1 LQSSAEF
8 SQEPGRSAD
17 RDVSATGQH
26 IRDLEQIASS
36 SQVQTSD
43 TIGKDEVDRSPSSPA
58 EKIKRPA
65 WMQWFLQSG
74 PANWLLCIIVAGIAL
89 GFDLYR
95 LGTPSL
101 WFDETFSVELARQPL
116 PVLWHTIFGLEP
128 NMELYYLL
136 LHFWLN
142 FTSFLGLHPTEFVV
156 RFPSTI
162 FATMSSVL
170 VFLLGRRY
178 FGIIAGFAAAVL
190 YTLARL
196 QLTYAQQTRAYS
208 LQLLLLCLAWYALL
222 VALSTGNRQRRWW
235 ICYIVAM
242 TLAIYTQLFS
252 FIVLLAQI
260 CAYGVLLVLPGPWR
274 DNVRRQF
281 LTFVISLTVAGV
293 LVIPMALV
301 SLYGGK
307 QAAGWLPIPHLHDIV
322 VLFIIISGDSKNY
335 LFALAICAFWGLVV
349 AALVYL
355 PDGLSLL
362 RPIALTQ
369 QRRDE
374 RLLQLQRFLP
384 VAAVL
389 LCWLVVPVV
398 VSYILSQGQTRLF
411 STRTLI
417 VVLPPFFLLAGLG
430 IATLRWRSL
439 QVVLVLLL
447 LLFFAGR
454 YVQGYYAGAQVEDWR
469 SAAQWLQQH
478 YQAGDG
484 LVCYNNIQ
492 GCQTAMEY
500 YFFAYPG
507 AAHFTSDSPGSNVL
521 DANDPF
527 YPNRNYKAALDPQA
541 LAKFGAK
548 HAHLF
553 FIIGRLTNT
562 DDVGVQAAQHW
573 LDAHYHLVG
582 QVATKGV
589 TVRLYSTGFGPGGAI
604 VNDVGSVLPL
614 YAIEYIPRVNNTIPT
629 PSKMAKVLQM
639 KLCRHAYS

>member
-1 LQSSAEF
+1 
-8 SQEPGRSAD
+8 
-17 RDVSATGQH
+17 
-26 IRDLEQIASS
+26 
-36 SQVQTSD
+36 
-43 TIGKDEVDRSPSSPA
+43 
-58 EKIKRPA
+58 
-65 WMQWFLQSG
+65 
-74 PANWLLCIIVAGIAL
+74 
-89 GFDLYR
+89 
-95 LGTPSL
+95 
-101 WFDETFSVELARQPL
+101 
-116 PVLWHTIFGLEP
+116 
-128 NMELYYLL
+128 MELYYLL

-142 FTSFLGLHPTEFVV
+142 VTSFLGLHPTEFLV

-162 FATMSSVL
+162 FAALSTVM

-178 FGIIAGFAAAVL
+178 FGIIAGFAAAML

-196 QLTYAQQTRAYS
+196 QLAYAQQTRAYS

-281 LTFVISLTVAGV
+281 LTFIISLTVTGV

-301 SLYGGK
+301 SRYGAK
-307 QAAGWLPIPHLHDIV
+307 TAAWLSIPHLHDIV
-322 VLFIIISGDSKNY
+322 GLFIIISSDSRNY
-335 LFALAICAFWGLVV
+335 LFALALCVFFGLLV

-362 RPIALTQ
+362 GPIALTKQ
-369 QRRDE
+369 KRDE

-389 LCWLVVPVV
+389 LCWLVVPVA

-411 STRTLI
+411 SARTLI
-417 VVLPPFFLLAGLG
+417 VVLPPFFLLAALG
-430 IATLRWRSL
+430 IAALRWRSL

-447 LLFFAGR
+447 LLFFAGQ
-454 YVQGYYAGAQVEDWR
+454 YVHGYYAGAQIEDWR
-469 SAAQWLQQH
+469 SAEQWLQRH

-484 LVCYNNIQ
+484 LVCYDNIQ

-507 AAHFTSDSPGSNVL
+507 AAHFTPDSPGSNVL

-548 HAHLF
+548 HPHLF
-553 FIIGRLTNT
+553 FIIGRVSNT
-562 DDVGVQAAQHW
+562 DPDVQAAQHW
-573 LDAHYHLVG
+573 LDAHYHLIG
-582 QVATKGV
+582 QVVSKGV
-589 TVRLYSTGFGPGGAI
+589 TVRLYSTGFGPGGA
-604 VNDVGSVLPL
+604 NS
-614 YAIEYIPRVNNTIPT
+614 
-629 PSKMAKVLQM
+629 Q
-639 KLCRHAYS
+639 